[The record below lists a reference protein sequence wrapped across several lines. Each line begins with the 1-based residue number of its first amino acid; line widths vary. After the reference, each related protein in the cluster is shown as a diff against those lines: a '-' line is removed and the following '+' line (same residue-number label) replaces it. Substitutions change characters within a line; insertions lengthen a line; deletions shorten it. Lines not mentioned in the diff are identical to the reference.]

1 MLHEVVRLKPEIQSS
16 KTNQNANGLGFASF
30 SVEFRWKVEVNGKSK
45 KKNNCTHH
53 SAIDTISF
61 SG

>member
-1 MLHEVVRLKPEIQSS
+1 MLLEIVRLKQEIQSS
-16 KTNQNANGLGFASF
+16 KPNQNVTGLGFASF
-30 SVEFRWKVEVNGKSK
+30 SVEFQWKVEVNGKSK
-45 KKNNCTHH
+45 KRNNCTHH

>member
-1 MLHEVVRLKPEIQSS
+1 MLLEIVRLKQEIQSS
-16 KTNQNANGLGFASF
+16 KPNQNATGLGFASF
-30 SVEFRWKVEVNGKSK
+30 SVEFQWKVELK
-45 KKNNCTHH
+45 KRNNCTHH